1 MKFIS
6 LTKGGIN
13 VNLHVLPNAP
23 KSQIIGPHGESLKIK
38 INAPPIDGKAN
49 QEIVRFFS
57 ELLDVAK
64 TSMEVVKGGKSK
76 TKVLFI
82 RNISRETFLA
92 KVMHE

>member
-1 MKFIS
+1 M
-6 LTKGGIN
+6 
-13 VNLHVLPNAP
+13 NLHVLPNAP